1 MWSELSNWRDWHLEY
16 WAPLASGVL
25 AALLVLI
32 VARLIYR
39 RRRLI
44 HFSPPA
50 SPRGRASPEADPFIH
65 GSAME
70 RRKALRRGG
79 NPVSVLLTEAEQ
91 KGKPL
96 DGWVVD
102 RSTGGLCLSV
112 PNAIEPGTILGVRTS
127 DAPQSVPWVQLEV
140 KNCREADI
148 GWELGC
154 QFVRTPP
161 WSVLLL
167 FG

>member
-1 MWSELSNWRDWHLEY
+1 MWSELSNWRDWYLEY

-32 VARLIYR
+32 VGRLIYR
-39 RRRLI
+39 RRRLV
-44 HFSPPA
+44 HFAPPA
-50 SPRGRASPEADPFIH
+50 SRGRASPEADPFIH

-79 NPVSVLLTEAEQ
+79 NPVSVLLTDAER
-91 KGKPL
+91 KAKPL

-112 PNAIEPGTILGVRTS
+112 PNAVEPGTIVGVRAS

-140 KNCREADI
+140 
-148 GWELGC
+148 
-154 QFVRTPP
+154 
-161 WSVLLL
+161 
-167 FG
+167 